1 MRKILLVAFAFFLLS
16 ALHAQTEKQF
26 DSTVN
31 KTKAL
36 ISTDRVKLLNNVDF
50 IANMQYA
57 FNNDFADGKYTG
69 SRFSMNQFR
78 MELKGRVFEDKVYFR
93 FRNRYTRAQD
103 PQSVDNIIRS
113 TYLAFIRLNV

>member
-78 MELKGRVFEDKVYFR
+78 MELKGRVF
-93 FRNRYTRAQD
+93 
-103 PQSVDNIIRS
+103 
-113 TYLAFIRLNV
+113 